1 MMKYSARTRKLKA
14 DLEFELITDIKARI
28 AQLDLISTGKM
39 INTFGVEIN
48 FDDDGLDIEFSTTE
62 YFKYVDGNYNITD
75 YVLDSKKIKDL
86 MDEVFAM
93 MIDDMFM
100 ED

>member
-1 MMKYSARTRKLKA
+1 MKYSSRTRKLKA
-14 DLEFELITDIKARI
+14 DLEFELIKDIKARI
-28 AQLDLISTGKM
+28 TQLDLIDTGKM
-39 INTFGVEIN
+39 LNTFDAKISFE
-48 FDDDGLDIEFSTTE
+48 DDGLDMKFSTTE

-75 YVLDSKKIKDL
+75 YVLDSKKIRNL